1 MLDPVTL
8 YNEGQLSLI
17 VPPPSF
23 STPPRSTLSPSTDST
38 TATDE
43 WINSLLQS
51 QQRKTTYYD
60 ESLTFYLVFTLSS
73 SSSSL
78 SRSQAHSFFLQSLS
92 EPHLTLASSL
102 SYYEA
107 AALRPPP
114 PPRAQSA
121 LTSHYPLTPNPHP
134 STSTSTPTADPTTR
148 ESVLVSSKPF
158 QQIDAEDEEEDAEE
172 KSKVWVGQTKE
183 RNWVGVWEFHAI
195 LRESFP
201 AFLKIQV
208 VDLTFVDFQLSFR
221 LHFTNRNSPSR

>member
-8 YNEGQLSLI
+8 YNEGHLSLI
-17 VPPPSF
+17 VPPPSS

-51 QQRKTTYYD
+51 QQRATTYYD
-60 ESLTFYLVFTLSS
+60 ESLTFYLVFALSS

-114 PPRAQSA
+114 PRTQSA

-134 STSTSTPTADPTTR
+134 STSGSTPTADPTTR

-158 QQIDAEDEEEDAEE
+158 QQIDVEDEEEDAEE

-183 RNWVGVWEFHAI
+183 GNWVGVWEFHAA
-195 LRESFP
+195 LRNFFSD
-201 AFLKIQV
+201 LLNIQV
-208 VDLTFVDFQLSFR
+208 VDLTFVNFQLSFR
-221 LHFTNRNSPSR
+221 LHFTNQNSPSQ